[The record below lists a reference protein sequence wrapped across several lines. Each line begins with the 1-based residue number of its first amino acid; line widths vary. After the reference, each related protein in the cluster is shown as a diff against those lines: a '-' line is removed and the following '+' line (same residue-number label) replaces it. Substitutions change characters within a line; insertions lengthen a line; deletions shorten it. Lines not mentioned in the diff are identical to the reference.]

1 MRKGGGRLPPTRL
14 AIATATEQPDR
25 AKKKRPLLSSSS
37 VTSIAA
43 AVVLQLVA
51 AIADRRCHR
60 VTHRRRKED
69 QDRGREPR
77 EESPSPP
84 FARERETRC
93 AGVVVVGCVA
103 IEKPSPPDPPLPEL
117 LSGSCHWR
125 TPLSP
130 PRSAA
135 VAVVGVLVVAVVRGG
150 CRSCRQTGSAIAA
163 VSFS

>member
-93 AGVVVVGCVA
+93 AGVAVVGCVA

-117 LSGSCHWR
+117 LSGR
-125 TPLSP
+125 
-130 PRSAA
+130 R
-135 VAVVGVLVVAVVRGG
+135 
-150 CRSCRQTGSAIAA
+150 CRSSGRRCHSRWLPELPPNRFSDCRCFIFL
-163 VSFS
+163 VWVVF